1 MRALCLALLIAGIA
15 SVASQAASQPGV
27 ITQTCDQSID
37 LAPPNKLPAATP
49 PNITIGPLTFA
60 GGRRAGTH
68 SDVDLVRRGGHYE
81 AKLIFA
87 LRGSHVATLSSM
99 SSRARFVFG
108 YGSNLPEVAS
118 VRFEPCA
125 GAATGF
131 AGVIHLAAP
140 GCYTLRVKTGSAV
153 RSRTVSFGAGRCL

>member
-1 MRALCLALLIAGIA
+1 MRAFCLALLIAGIV
-15 SVASQAASQPGV
+15 SVASHAASQPGIAV
-27 ITQTCDQSID
+27 QTCDQSID
-37 LAPPNKLPAATP
+37 PVPPSTLPAAIP

-60 GGRRAGTH
+60 GGRRAGTR
-68 SDVDLVRRGGHYE
+68 SDIDLVRRAGHYE
-81 AKLIFA
+81 AKLVFA
-87 LRGSHVATLSSM
+87 LRGGRAATLSSI
-99 SSRARFVFG
+99 STRARFVFG

-131 AGVIHLAAP
+131 AGVIHVTAP

-153 RSRTVSFGAGRCL
+153 RSRTVSFGAGLCS